1 MYPYLHV
8 FGLEIGTF
16 YVFVFIASCAMLCTA
31 LMMNKGHEKFLFSKI
46 LVSGIAAFF
55 GSAIYDSL
63 FKIAE
68 RGAFVLDGMAFYGGL
83 IGSAAMFY
91 VLVKGD
97 KRSAFTPL
105 EWLDRM
111 VIPFC
116 VFCVFGRLG
125 CFFGGCCYGM
135 ESDSFLAVR
144 FPDNIE
150 KGILHHGNAC
160 LPTQLFECAGVA
172 FLILLFVFVIKKERF
187 MWYITLYPMI
197 RFVLE
202 FFRGDNRGSF
212 SGILSP
218 AQFTSLIILI
228 IPAVYFT
235 EKSIKKRQYNE

>member
-1 MYPYLHV
+1 MCPYIHV
-8 FGLEIGTF
+8 FGLDIGTF
-16 YVFVFIASCAMLCTA
+16 YLFVFLASFAMLITA
-31 LMMNKGHEKFLFSKI
+31 LITNKGYSGFLLPKI
-46 LVSGIAAFF
+46 LVSGVAAFF

-91 VLVKGD
+91 VLVRSD
-97 KRSAFTPL
+97 RRSAFTPL

-135 ESDSFLAVR
+135 ESSSRLALL
-144 FPDNIE
+144 FPDNPE
-150 KGILHHGNAC
+150 KQIFHSGMKC
-160 LPTQLFECAGVA
+160 LPTQLFECICVIG
-172 FLILLFVFVIKKERF
+172 LILLFVFVIKKERF
-187 MWYITLYPMI
+187 MWYMTLYSVI

-202 FFRGDNRGSF
+202 FFRGDDRGSAF
-212 SGILSP
+212 GVLSP
-218 AQFTSLIILI
+218 AQFTSVILLFIPII
-228 IPAVYFT
+228 YF
-235 EKSIKKRQYNE
+235 IKKRQTQ